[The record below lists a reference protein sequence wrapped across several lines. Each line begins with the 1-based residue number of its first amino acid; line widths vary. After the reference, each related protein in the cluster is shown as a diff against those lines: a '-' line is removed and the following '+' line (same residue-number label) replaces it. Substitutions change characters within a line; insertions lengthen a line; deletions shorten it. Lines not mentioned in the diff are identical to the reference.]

1 MNSCPVQAAA
11 RAHGARVALRFEG
24 AEWKWSEFDRE
35 VTRVAD
41 GLAARGVKS
50 GDPVTL
56 QAWNSPEVAWTFFAC
71 LRLGAIFV
79 PINARLTAAE
89 VAALPKVTAQAGV
102 LAALFT
108 SGTTGVPNVVRLTR
122 ENFEANARASAE
134 RMGADSSHRWLGTL
148 PLFHIGGLAM
158 LFRVASMAGSIDLEA
173 SFDAGRVALAFDAG
187 VTHASLVPT
196 MLDRVMPL
204 LAPNG
209 GGRGSLVA
217 ILIGGGPMTSTTLKA
232 ARALGLPVLQTY
244 GLTEACSQ
252 VTTELM
258 SEADGTTAGPAIP
271 GVQVRIMNPDGDGV
285 GEIEVQ
291 GPTVALGYGPWLA
304 TKDLG
309 RLDARGR
316 LTIFSRRTDL
326 IVTGGE
332 NVYPAELEGVLR
344 EHPAIRDVA
353 VGAKEDAEWG
363 QLVAAVIELNSAIT
377 NEELQAWARERLA
390 SFKVPRAWVRAS
402 VPRNAT
408 GKVDRAALRRLLG

>member
-1 MNSCPVQAAA
+1 VQAAA

-24 AEWKWSEFDRE
+24 TEWKWSEFDDE
-35 VTRVAD
+35 VSRVSRS
-41 GLAARGVKS
+41 LTARGVKA
-50 GDPVTL
+50 GEPVML

-79 PINARLTAAE
+79 PINARLTAPE
-89 VAALPKVTAQAGV
+89 VAALPQVTTQPGV

-134 RMGADSSHRWLGTL
+134 RMGAAPSHRWLGTL

-158 LFRVASMAGSIDLEA
+158 LYRVASMAGSIELEA
-173 SFDAGRVALAFDAG
+173 SFDAARVARALDAG

-204 LAPNG
+204 IAPTG
-209 GGRGSLVA
+209 GGRGALVA

-271 GVQVRIMNPDGDGV
+271 GVQVRIVNPDAEGV

-291 GPTVALGYGPWLA
+291 GPTVALGFGPWLA

-309 RLDARGR
+309 RLDGRGR

-353 VGAKEDAEWG
+353 VGAREDAEWG
-363 QLVAAVIELNSAIT
+363 QLVAAVVELDSAIT
-377 NEELQAWARERLA
+377 NEELHAWARERLA
-390 SFKVPRAWVRAS
+390 SFKVPRVWVRAP

-408 GKVDRAALRRLLG
+408 GKVDRAALRRLVG